1 MQNEI
6 TFDGPIAGENYTSDT
21 RNYPWHRPPDLVEY
35 DEVVEHLLEK
45 ISASDVL
52 PNIMSSLSAGA
63 TVAGVTDFII
73 LNGVGEGKF
82 AIDMGL
88 LAAGPV
94 ARFIQIMADDF
105 NVDHDMGID
114 DDVVPLT
121 PNMIKNLEE
130 SMGEEALPD
139 AVQES
144 PEIEGEAPEE
154 EAGFM
159 SPPEGPAPAE
169 EQDAMLGYSEDPEE
183 LEEEING

>member
-1 MQNEI
+1 MQNEMK
-6 TFDGPIAGENYTSDT
+6 FDGPIAGENYTSDT

-35 DEVVEHLLEK
+35 DDIVEHLLEK
-45 ISASDVL
+45 ISAPDTL
-52 PNIMSSLSAGA
+52 PNIMSTLSTGA
-63 TVAGVTDFII
+63 TVAGITDFVI
-73 LNGVGEGKF
+73 LNGIGEGKF

-105 NVDHDMGID
+105 NVEHDMGID

-130 SMGEEALPD
+130 SMGEEVLPET
-139 AVQES
+139 VQEI
-144 PEIEGEAPEE
+144 PETDNEASEEGE
-154 EAGFM
+154 GFM
-159 SPPEGPAPAE
+159 SPPDGPAPTD
-169 EQDAMLGYSEDPEE
+169 EQDAMLGYSQDSEE